1 MSNQYEDTNQEYQ
14 HSFPQMWPDGTEF
27 TVYTTPENKRTILKH
42 SSGSHIEFKN
52 DGTVV
57 IKAVGD
63 LHVNSSV
70 NSSPVGDG
78 NEDASASLWNCESDL
93 HINVAGKLSINC
105 NTLDIATEKDTR
117 AYTGGD
123 TIIESNNLI
132 QKAKEQISLEPIKS
146 MYVSTGEYRENIV
159 TRTSEIGT
167 LLGGNV
173 GGQSTMKVNGHFVI
187 ENQDPKGGITIKS
200 AGYTNILT
208 AAERIDLTGN
218 PGVALP
224 IFDPTPLGAA
234 TYTHIISPYPGPTP
248 KGVPGSVFIQNGPGP
263 YVEFHASPKTTTV
276 LGPRNTS
283 VGSAI
288 TPAADNLIVTGV
300 KATLSTG
307 PTVFTA
313 NPFIVNGPMIFL
325 N

>member
-14 HSFPQMWPDGTEF
+14 HSFPQVWPDGTEF
-27 TVYTTPENKRTILKH
+27 TVYTTPDNCRTILKH

-57 IKAVGD
+57 IKAVKD
-63 LHVNSSV
+63 LHINSSV

-78 NEDASASLWNCESDL
+78 NEDATASEWNCESDL

-105 NTLDIATEKDTR
+105 NSLDVATEKDSR
-117 AYTGGD
+117 SYTGGD
-123 TIIESNNLI
+123 MIIDSNNLI
-132 QKAKEQISLEPIKS
+132 QKAREQISLEPVKS

-167 LLGGNV
+167 VLGGNL

-218 PGVALP
+218 PGVVSP
-224 IFDPTPLGAA
+224 IFDPTPLGVA
-234 TYTHIISPYPGPTP
+234 TYTHIVSPYPGPTP
-248 KGVPGSVFIQNGPGP
+248 KGIPGSVFIQCGPGP
-263 YVEFHASPKTTTV
+263 YTEAIGGPMASVIAGPRTRTV
-276 LGPRNTS
+276 LG
-283 VGSAI
+283 GL
-288 TPAADNLIVTGV
+288 DELKVTGT
-300 KATLSTG
+300 KITTTTG
-307 PTVFTA
+307 PTIFNA
-313 NPFIVNGPMIFL
+313 NPFIVNASMIFL